1 MISSVIKFPS
11 QFVTQGN
18 ELKYQLDV
26 RDCFTNYLLP
36 DLQEDNAPWGTISAY
51 LSAIKHWETR
61 TLNPPVGDITND
73 TLKDFKKSFTKQG
86 YSPETIK
93 KQWRHLRAILRRV
106 GPQFDKNP
114 LGEGIIE
121 RVPYMAPPKNPQ
133 RQKIPRIVRHD
144 EIDAIYQA
152 CDVATWPYASPCPPP
167 LLWRLALVVFYNCG
181 PRTQDFFKSTRG
193 NIDLETR
200 RISFVAQ
207 KTSKLQGV
215 PFQELVGLH
224 FEAVYHYL
232 PGGRSTVI
240 FPVTKCRSSMYE
252 QWRKIQSAAGIKD
265 YVEFRDLRE
274 TCNSLLNAANP
285 GAKAGKWVLGHG
297 GRDVNEIFY
306 HNPSPE
312 VLQAVENLEQP
323 DSFYSIL
330 E

>member
-11 QFVTQGN
+11 QYVSREHDLQF
-18 ELKYQLDV
+18 QLDL
-26 RDCFTNYLLP
+26 RACFEQYLLK
-36 DLQEDNAPWGTISAY
+36 DLGESPWGTVSAY
-51 LSAIKHWETR
+51 LSALNHWETR
-61 TLNPPVGDITND
+61 TTNPPVGEITND
-73 TLKDFKKSFTKQG
+73 TLRDFKDTFLVQG
-86 YSPETIK
+86 YSPETVK
-93 KQWRHLRAILRRV
+93 KYWRHLRAILRRV
-106 GPQFDKNP
+106 GPQWDKNP
-114 LGEGIIE
+114 LGEGIIK
-121 RVPYMAPPKNPQ
+121 RVPYMSPPK
-133 RQKIPRIVRHD
+133 RTACRKIPRIVSHA
-144 EIDAIYQA
+144 EIDSIYKA
-152 CDVATWPYASPCPPP
+152 CEVATWPYRSPCPAP

-215 PFQELVGLH
+215 PFQEIVGLH
-224 FEAVYHYL
+224 FESVFQYL
-232 PGGRSTVI
+232 NGGLSTVI
-240 FPVTKCRSSMYE
+240 FPVTKCRSSMYG
-252 QWRKIQSAAGIKD
+252 QWREIQKAAGVSD

-297 GRDVNEIFY
+297 GRDVNEVYY
-306 HNPSPE
+306 HNPTAE
-312 VLQAVENLEQP
+312 VLIAVENLEQP